1 MYFQLTFFNFLFYQK
16 IDFKIATKIWD
27 KSKVDFLSW
36 SGCIIACMA
45 AGVEIGLILGILL
58 SVFNIFLKAARPKLL
73 IYVEKS
79 QMYGERIYAK
89 PSSGIFF
96 PGIDHLREQIN
107 IALIQTDFKY
117 PVVIDL
123 AKISSI
129 DYTSLKGFE
138 AIVNDLK
145 KFNLNVNF
153 INAEE
158 NLERRLCIK

>member
-1 MYFQLTFFNFLFYQK
+1 MDFF
-16 IDFKIATKIWD
+16 
-27 KSKVDFLSW
+27 SW
-36 SGCIIACMA
+36 SGCIIACMT
-45 AGVEIGLILGILL
+45 AGVEMGLILGIIL
-58 SVFNIFLKAARPKLL
+58 SIVNIFLKAARPKLL
-73 IYVEKS
+73 IYVEISKS
-79 QMYGERIYAK
+79 HGERIYAK

-96 PGIDHLREQIN
+96 PGIDYLREQIN
-107 IALIQTDFKY
+107 IALIKTDFKY

-145 KFNLNVNF
+145 KFNLSVNF
-153 INAEE
+153 INVDE